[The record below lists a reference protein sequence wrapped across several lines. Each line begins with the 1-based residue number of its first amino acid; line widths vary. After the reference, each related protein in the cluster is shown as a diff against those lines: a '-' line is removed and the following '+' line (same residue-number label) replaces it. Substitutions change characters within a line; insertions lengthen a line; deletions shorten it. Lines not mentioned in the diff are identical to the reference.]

1 MQDRAEEGEDLSAL
15 KGSNNKFTNILPRSG
30 PRAEHKSPE
39 CQGHPFTK
47 RHGIHVFQGL
57 ITAEHFIKH
66 FIYTLSHVIGTC
78 ISLPLPHKHIHTLK
92 LTKSFQQV
100 YEAISNMIPI

>member
-15 KGSNNKFTNILPRSG
+15 KRSNNKFTNILLRSG
-30 PRAEHKSPE
+30 PRAEHKSLE

-47 RHGIHVFQGL
+47 RHGIHIFQGL

-66 FIYTLSHVIGTC
+66 FILRVSHSLSHINTH
-78 ISLPLPHKHIHTLK
+78 IRSSSLNLFNKSTK
-92 LTKSFQQV
+92 QFLT
-100 YEAISNMIPI
+100 